1 MFVMKTQA
9 MDKIKAMVDQLG
21 KASEVEHIVNYCVL
35 FHKNFN
41 DYETLK
47 GLLPY
52 TLYLQVCCRL
62 KRLSDD

>member
-1 MFVMKTQA
+1 MKTQA
-9 MDKIKAMVDQLG
+9 MDKIKTMVDQVS
-21 KASEVEHIVNYCVL
+21 KASEVEQIINYCVL
-35 FHKNFN
+35 FHKTFN

-62 KRLSDD
+62 RSLSDD